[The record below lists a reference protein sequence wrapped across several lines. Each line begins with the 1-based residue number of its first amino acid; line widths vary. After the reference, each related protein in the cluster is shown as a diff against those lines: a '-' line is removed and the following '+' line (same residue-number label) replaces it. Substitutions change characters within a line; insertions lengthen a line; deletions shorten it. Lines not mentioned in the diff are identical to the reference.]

1 MGNVCRD
8 GEKGSA
14 FSSHPFTATNG
25 SGGAF
30 LTDYFDIDYVIHE
43 VGHQLGA
50 LHTFSHST
58 EPFNV
63 NSEPGSGSTIMS
75 YAGIVGGQ
83 NMQRHSDPYFHYHS
97 IQNIQN
103 YLANQACQVATLSS
117 NQIPTVTA
125 GEDKAIPKGTA
136 YHLTATA
143 NDADGD
149 ALTYCWEQLD
159 SGRVLAS
166 DFGPNQLTGSM
177 NRSLLR
183 YLFPQRNIPNS
194 ISVLNDQLTEIN
206 PYLGSPWETVSNV
219 GRNLRWGITVRDRD
233 QNNPNGVGFTAQD
246 EILLKWWKN
255 AGPFVLTS
263 QSQASTQWLAGGN
276 EMIRWDV
283 ANTNFAPYQYK
294 SCKYF
299 TFYRCW
305 SNIHD
310 YSSSECSK

>member
-1 MGNVCRD
+1 M
-8 GEKGSA
+8 EA
-14 FSSHPFTATNG
+14 
-25 SGGAF
+25 GAF

-125 GEDKAIPKGTA
+125 GEDRAIPKGTA
-136 YHLTATA
+136 YHLTAVA

-159 SGRVLAS
+159 SGRVLVS

-177 NRSLLR
+177 NRSLLPVS
-183 YLFPQRNIPNS
+183 LPTRNIPNS

-206 PYLGSPWETVSNV
+206 PYPRFPMG
-219 GRNLRWGITVRDRD
+219 
-233 QNNPNGVGFTAQD
+233 NG
-246 EILLKWWKN
+246 
-255 AGPFVLTS
+255 
-263 QSQASTQWLAGGN
+263 
-276 EMIRWDV
+276 
-283 ANTNFAPYQYK
+283 
-294 SCKYF
+294 
-299 TFYRCW
+299 
-305 SNIHD
+305 
-310 YSSSECSK
+310 